1 MYAPR
6 IHTHQN
12 GLTPAALADHRPRS
26 GDGPLAEEALYG
38 RASHAARQ
46 PEAALMCA
54 ILQDAVESF
63 QEQFVSTATRR
74 AKRLSEEA
82 EQWLFS
88 DDSHWLF
95 SFLSICDALDLCP
108 QYIRQGL
115 KCWHERSPQLRKQP
129 ANDHRKLSNPTP
141 MLTLI
146 SSSGRR
152 DRAGR
157 APVSRVFFNRA
168 QF

>member
-1 MYAPR
+1 MDATPVRAY
-6 IHTHQN
+6 QN
-12 GLTPAALADHRPRS
+12 ALTRVVPADHRPRS

-63 QEQFVSTATRR
+63 QEQFVSTATPR

-95 SFLSICDALDLCP
+95 SFLSICAALDLCP

-115 KCWHERSPQLRKQP
+115 KCWHELGPQLDKQP
-129 ANDHRKLSNPTP
+129 ANGVSKLSEHD
-141 MLTLI
+141 
-146 SSSGRR
+146 G
-152 DRAGR
+152 G
-157 APVSRVFFNRA
+157 V
-168 QF
+168 